1 MVIHIIDNAY
11 IYIRPEGVF
20 DVSTLRRIAKGL
32 QEIERKRPDL
42 SRRLSDVSAVTE
54 LRFEFTDF
62 ADYAKQRSYPAGDFQ
77 CRTAFYVTDNVKY
90 GYARMCQTLIE
101 GPRQEIRIFR
111 DVDEAA
117 RWLGVSLESLENQGF
132 LPRRSRGSS

>member
-1 MVIHIIDNAY
+1 MIHVIDNAY

-20 DVSTLRRIAKGL
+20 DAATLRRIAEGL
-32 QEIERKRPDL
+32 QEIERERSL
-42 SRRLSDVSAVTE
+42 RLSDVSAVTE

-77 CRTAFYVTDNVKY
+77 CRTAFYVTDNVKF

-101 GPRQEIRIFR
+101 SPRQEIRIFR
-111 DVDEAA
+111 DLDEAA
-117 RWLGVSLESLENQGF
+117 RWLGISLEPLVRRGF
-132 LPRRSRGSS
+132 LPRRSGISG